1 MSLKGVKFIKNNFLK
16 IELYRV
22 IVLYSGY
29 KVPITYTQKE
39 ISKAILSFAST
50 KKYKISEHGANL
62 RFLKGKQN
70 KPELEWVH
78 T

>member
-39 ISKAILSFAST
+39 ISKAILSVKVA
-50 KKYKISEHGANL
+50 Y
-62 RFLKGKQN
+62 RMR
-70 KPELEWVH
+70 VH
-78 T
+78 P